1 MKNIALFL
9 ALFCCI
15 ISSSQENDS
24 IQEVTFERFE
34 DKKPYKRK
42 LKETDTI
49 YLVFNHKKYQT
60 FGVSSKKQDIPF
72 QYIYIYYLGLNSI
85 LDINNNIYISVFAD
99 GRLNFEKKA
108 DIKHIDKKFLKKHKK
123 YVYDIKRMRKM
134 GFKNF
139 VNEIGFCTVYLIDT
153 KKKDK
158 KKLIAREV
166 FIFYEAEL

>member
-1 MKNIALFL
+1 MKNITLFL

-49 YLVFNHKKYQT
+49 YLIFNHSKNQI
-60 FGVSSKKQDIPF
+60 FGT
-72 QYIYIYYLGLNSI
+72 GLKRDGLI
-85 LDINNNIYISVFAD
+85 LDYLYVYIFKDKIYNKISIRVKTND
-99 GRLNFEKKA
+99 SLNFEKKA

>member
-34 DKKPYKRK
+34 NKKPYKRK

-49 YLVFNHKKYQT
+49 YLIFNHKKYQI
-60 FGVSSKKQDIPF
+60 FGT
-72 QYIYIYYLGLNSI
+72 GLKRDGLI
-85 LDINNNIYISVFAD
+85 LDYLYVYIFKDKIYNKISIRVKTND
-99 GRLNFEKKA
+99 SLNFEKKA
-108 DIKHIDKKFLKKHKK
+108 DVKHIDKKFLKKHKK